1 MNIDAIIE
9 DLNNHIEE
17 IKKYKLKTPNVYRK
31 IDSIWGDCH
40 EIELCIEIT
49 NLNTISLVLKMNKHK
64 EEFTILCTVGTRS
77 GYYDEFKKLGSTKIY
92 TEYSFDKILHWLKY
106 VKEIKHIICQAEDY
120 IQKLIGTAVRKGII
134 FKDDLI

>member
-40 EIELCIEIT
+40 EIELCLEIT

-77 GYYDEFKKLGSTKIY
+77 GYYDEFKKLGSTK
-92 TEYSFDKILHWLKY
+92 
-106 VKEIKHIICQAEDY
+106 V
-120 IQKLIGTAVRKGII
+120 
-134 FKDDLI
+134 